1 MPSLITPDVATLLIL
16 FVIGVVLFKVVNRP
30 PRE

>member
-1 MPSLITPDVATLLIL
+1 MPSLITPDVAILIIL
-16 FVIGVVLFKVVNRP
+16 FVIGAVLFKAVNRP

>member
-1 MPSLITPDVATLLIL
+1 MPSLITPDVAILIIL
-16 FVIGVVLFKVVNRP
+16 FVIGVVLFKAVNRP